1 MSSIERQTDEA
12 RRDATANA
20 ARDARDATATQG
32 DATPLIELR
41 NVSKRFGERP
51 WAPPTACC
59 SAPACPSRP
68 P

>member
-1 MSSIERQTDEA
+1 MSGTERHTTK
-12 RRDATANA
+12 RGATPAKP

-51 WAPPTACC
+51 VGAAAACC
-59 SAPACPSRP
+59 NAPACPGRP